1 MTVHTPIIEDRVPVL
16 FTVRQ
21 AAKILNLS
29 KTKIHLLI
37 KDGSLES
44 VLIGRSRRITEGQ
57 LLKFIWSLE
66 EAALLVP

>member
-66 EAALLVP
+66 ETALLVT